1 MDTANTDPSTLITG
15 CLAGDEASIEAMIRQ
30 YENGVVRLAY
40 SVIQDPTEAREIAQE
55 TFIAALRSLR
65 SYREQDS
72 FKAWLYSIAL
82 NLSRSQWRKRQ
93 SLQRLKNTL
102 TTLLHID
109 SQHQP
114 QPEDI
119 VIQNE
124 KERLIWQTLAA
135 MDDRHR
141 IPLVLRYYN
150 DLSVAEIGQ
159 MLKLPEGTIHSRLH
173 VARERLRVELKKI
186 NGD

>member
-1 MDTANTDPSTLITG
+1 MNTADTDSSALIAG
-15 CLAGDEASIEAMIRQ
+15 CLAGDDASIEALVRQ
-30 YENGVVRLAY
+30 YESGVVKLAY
-40 SVIQDPTEAREIAQE
+40 SVLQDSIEAREVAQE
-55 TFIAALRSLR
+55 TFISALRSLR
-65 SYREQDS
+65 SYHEQDS
-72 FKAWLYSIAL
+72 FKAWLFTIAL
-82 NLSRSQWRKRQ
+82 NLSRSRLRKRH

-114 QPEDI
+114 HPEDI

-124 KERLIWQTLAA
+124 KERLIWQTLSA
-135 MDDRHR
+135 MDNRHR

-150 DLSVAEIGQ
+150 DLSVAEIAQ
-159 MLKLPEGTIHSRLH
+159 MLELPEGTIHSRLH
-173 VARERLRVELKKI
+173 IARERLRVELKKI

>member
-1 MDTANTDPSTLITG
+1 MNTADTDSSALIAG
-15 CLAGDEASIEAMIRQ
+15 CLAGDEAAIEALVRQ
-30 YENGVVRLAY
+30 YEGGVVRLAY
-40 SVIQDPTEAREIAQE
+40 SVLQDPAEAREIAQE
-55 TFIAALRSLR
+55 TFIAALCSLQ

-72 FKAWLYSIAL
+72 FKAWLFTIAL
-82 NLSRSQWRKRQ
+82 NLSRSRLRKRQ

-102 TTLLHID
+102 TTLLRLD

-124 KERLIWQTLAA
+124 RERLIWQTIVA

-150 DLSVAEIGQ
+150 DLSVAEIAQ
-159 MLKLPEGTIHSRLH
+159 MLKLPEGTVHSRLH
-173 VARERLRVELKKI
+173 IARERLRVELKKI